1 MAAGAFTVNSEI
13 RIEAPPE
20 AVFPFL
26 TDPEKIVRWKGV
38 EAAVEAVPGGVYRVN
53 VTGRNYAVGEY
64 AEIDPPRRVVFT
76 WGWEGDEQL
85 PPGSSTVTIELIPD
99 GDETIVRL
107 THSGLPEGADAAQ
120 LEGWKHFLPRL
131 ATVAAGGDPGPD
143 PWVQRGEEGP
153 PPPPDPLGD

>member
-1 MAAGAFTVNSEI
+1 VAAGVITVNSEI

-26 TDPEKIVRWKGV
+26 TDPQKIVKWKGV
-38 EAAVEAVPGGVYRVN
+38 DATVEAAPGGVYRVN
-53 VTGRNYAVGEY
+53 VTGRNHAVGEY
-64 AEIDPPRRVVFT
+64 VEVDPPRRVVFT
-76 WGWEGDEQL
+76 WGWEGDDQL

-99 GDETIVRL
+99 GDATIVQL

-131 ATVAAGGDPGPD
+131 ATVAGGGDPGPD
-143 PWVQRGEEGP
+143 PWVQPAEDEG
-153 PPPPDPLGD
+153 